1 MKGSANIL
9 VFSIDIVF
17 TEIIKRIIENKV
29 NDFTFSVLNSFSDTK
44 NISISDPV
52 NLILVDDNIIGTS
65 SYELV
70 SYLRLNMKL
79 ICPIMFFG
87 VSEHDGKRKAIMTG
101 ANYFIIK
108 PFKPDEVS
116 RLIQDLLH

>member
-116 RLIQDLLH
+116 RLIQDSFH